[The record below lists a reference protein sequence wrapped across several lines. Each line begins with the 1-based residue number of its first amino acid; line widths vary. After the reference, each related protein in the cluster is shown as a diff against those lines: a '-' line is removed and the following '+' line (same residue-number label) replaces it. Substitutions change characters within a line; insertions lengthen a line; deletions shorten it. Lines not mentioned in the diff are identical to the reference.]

1 MFKRFLT
8 SITKAPQAVFY
19 MKDSWGRII
28 GYMLLIPFLLTLPL
42 VLRSF
47 VTNSMTNTRYQKL
60 ITVIQEDFRSDNIQI
75 IDGVLVSSQSMSA
88 GFDYIS
94 LVVGRD
100 KLSTTSIN
108 ILFEEEGLVMIVSNM
123 EVSRVSYE
131 SLDLLSHDFS
141 STQIDDVKGLSFAV
155 KRYIESQD
163 ILFMSDFMNTYV
175 NGLFNYIFYVLM
187 LSLLSMT
194 FFSKAKIPLNYR
206 FKLSIY
212 LTSIVVVLD
221 MLGILFSFQL
231 GFFTFLVG
239 YFYHIWAYRS
249 IKIIE
254 PGGH

>member
-1 MFKRFLT
+1 MFKRFAT
-8 SITKAPQAVFY
+8 SLTKAPQAVFF

-28 GYMLLIPFLLTLPL
+28 GYILLIPFLLTLPL

-47 VTNSMTNTRYQKL
+47 VTNSMTSARYQKL
-60 ITVIQEDFRSDNIQI
+60 ITTIQSDFRSEDIEI
-75 IDGVLVSSQSMSA
+75 IDGILVANQSMSA
-88 GFDYIS
+88 SFDYIS

-100 KLSTTSIN
+100 KLSSTSIN

-131 SLDLLSHDFS
+131 SLELTNHDFS
-141 STQIDDVKGLSFAV
+141 STQIDEVRVLSFAV

-175 NGLFNYIFYVLM
+175 TGLFDYLFYILM
-187 LSLLSMT
+187 LSLLSLT
-194 FFSKAKIPLNYR
+194 FFSKAKVPMNYR
-206 FKLSIY
+206 FKLSVY
-212 LTSIVVVLD
+212 LTTIVIVLD
-221 MLGILFSFQL
+221 MLGILFSVSL